1 MARFAVL
8 WVVFILT
15 VTLHIVDV
23 RLTLINVTYLLKVA
37 ESDAAYWQVHK
48 VKPETLKSILSLVQ
62 NADGRPIGG
71 RSNTGA
77 VDGSK
82 ASSLHGRETGSDD
95 VTRDVIDDGS
105 SAPGGDA
112 GVVDNGTTADSRGR
126 SAPASDSCTAAA
138 ASQDEQMRLASEG
151 GSCAVE
157 TRVQIRICCR
167 AK

>member
-1 MARFAVL
+1 MGR
-8 WVVFILT
+8 
-15 VTLHIVDV
+15 
-23 RLTLINVTYLLKVA
+23 KVA
-37 ESDAAYWQVHK
+37 ESGAICWQVHK

-112 GVVDNGTTADSRGR
+112 GVVDNGTADSRGR

-157 TRVQIRICCR
+157 TRVQIRMCCR